1 MLYPK
6 FNHEMQTKK
15 KEKWIHL
22 GTIIDVYQMSWKYHI
37 SLNQSNYAN
46 VYLQYICIGKLRSLL
61 KSDIANLKID
71 NKTYVASHRIGD
83 ESIFWVLD
91 IVCNITSCVKVFPRC
106 IESIEFQV
114 KMNAKSNNNHAHE
127 DAN

>member
-1 MLYPK
+1 MY
-6 FNHEMQTKK
+6 
-15 KEKWIHL
+15 IRCR
-22 GTIIDVYQMSWKYHI
+22 GI

-71 NKTYVASHRIGD
+71 NKTYVTSHRIGD
-83 ESIFWVLD
+83 ESIYWVLD
-91 IVCNITSCVKVFPRC
+91 TVCNITSCVKVFPRC
-106 IESIEFQV
+106 IENVEFQV
-114 KMNAKSNNNHAHE
+114 KMNVKSNNNHAHE